1 LLADFWET
9 VDSVAR
15 LTDTY
20 LGGYTLI
27 NSQRVIDP
35 KYPTLKSSLILGCLP
50 QAYPETIIIIDQN
63 LAGGSRRSKK
73 SRRYADALLPV
84 LARDRRT
91 ARMPQGKESLIPPIT
106 VTIALFIAAL
116 GAVGRP
122 QPAAAR

>member
-1 LLADFWET
+1 M
-9 VDSVAR
+9 
-15 LTDTY
+15 
-20 LGGYTLI
+20 I
-27 NSQRVIDP
+27 NSQQVIDP

-50 QAYPETIIIIDQN
+50 QAYPETIIINQN
-63 LAGGSRRSKK
+63 LARGSRRSKK
-73 SRRYADALLPV
+73 SRRYVDALLPV

>member
-1 LLADFWET
+1 M
-9 VDSVAR
+9 
-15 LTDTY
+15 TDTY

-35 KYPTLKSSLILGCLP
+35 KYPTLKSSLILSCLP
-50 QAYPETIIIIDQN
+50 QAYPETIIIIIDQN

>member
-1 LLADFWET
+1 M
-9 VDSVAR
+9 
-15 LTDTY
+15 TDTY